1 MADNSFGVTEL
12 NLIGS
17 SGTPKIDS
25 PNNLNLNAVNV
36 AISTNATV
44 GGNLSVSGTLTGD
57 GSGLTGVVGSGS
69 GIIIKHDGSVVG
81 TAGTIDFSTNLD
93 VSTISGAAVTITAS
107 GGGIG
112 TDGSINTTG
121 IITASQFH
129 ATDKITVGSGA
140 TIEANG
146 QANFVGLITAGGVKA
161 GGFSATTGSYTAQIG
176 SLNQGFYL
184 YNGNSTHL
192 AISWSSSASRN
203 YFRGNSGGNHPL
215 TFNDFSAVTMET
227 PLTVAGNINANGN
240 IIGDNAT
247 NISGINSVTAT
258 SFFGNLTGSVDIA
271 TYTSSWAVTEN
282 GLSSAYR
289 FSGPGNLS
297 TQNNPTIYLVRGQKY
312 KFNLNASGHPF
323 HIQTVSGAY
332 SLSNLYTTGVTNAG
346 AAVGTIEFD
355 VPMDAPN
362 TLYYVC
368 QNHSSMAGTINIA
381 SPPNQIQTLQ
391 GSTTSIN
398 NDAYQALN
406 ITGYKAYSLFKI
418 ATNHDAL
425 VRVYVD
431 NASRNADTSRSEG
444 QDPTPGIGL
453 IAEARTS
460 GGTVLV
466 TPGAMGFNNDNPR
479 TDTIYVG
486 VTNRSGGPQSIQVTL
501 TAIKIGE

>member
-17 SGTPKIDS
+17 SGTPKIES

-44 GGNLSVSGTLTGD
+44 GGNLSVSGTLIGD

-69 GIIIKHDGSVVG
+69 GIAIKHDGAIVG

-93 VSTISGAAVTITAS
+93 VSAISGAAVTITAS

-146 QANFVGLITAGGVKA
+146 QANFVGLVTAGGVSA
-161 GGFSATTGSYTAQIG
+161 GSFSATTGSYTAQIG

-184 YNGNSTHL
+184 YSGNSTHL
-192 AISWSSSASRN
+192 KIYWSNSAGRN
-203 YFRGNSGGNHPL
+203 YFSGTGSHEL
-215 TFNDFSAVTMET
+215 LFDDFTYVTMDT
-227 PLTVAGNINANGN
+227 PLSVSGNINANGN

-271 TYTSSWAVTEN
+271 TYTSSWAVTAN
-282 GLSSAYR
+282 GSSAYR

-332 SLSNLYTTGVTNAG
+332 SLSDLYTTGVTNAG

-398 NDAYQALN
+398 NDAYEALN
-406 ITGYKAYSLFKI
+406 IIGYKAYSLFKI

-431 NASRNADTSRSEG
+431 SASRNADTSRSEG

-466 TPGAMGFNNDNPR
+466 TPGAMGFNNENPR
-479 TDTIYVG
+479 TNIIYVG
-486 VTNRSGGPQSIQVTL
+486 VTNRSGSQQQIQVTL

>member
-17 SGTPKIDS
+17 SGTPKIES

-44 GGNLSVSGTLTGD
+44 GGNLSVSGTLIGD

-69 GIIIKHDGSVVG
+69 GIAIKHDGAIVG

-93 VSTISGAAVTITAS
+93 VSAISGAAVTITAS
-107 GGGIG
+107 GGG
-112 TDGSINTTG
+112 GSIAGIDTTG
-121 IITASQFH
+121 TSFFNQLLVSGITTFSS
-129 ATDKITVGSGA
+129 TVNLGDNDR
-140 TIEANG
+140 I
-146 QANFVGLITAGGVKA
+146 NFYDLNNTVYGNTNGLIIAASGTRDIEIQCNASGGTSGDIKLK
-161 GGFSATTGSYTAQIG
+161 TGSTEVLKVRG
-176 SLNQGFYL
+176 
-184 YNGNSTHL
+184 NGNLIVEETTSFHGSTV
-192 AISWSSSASRN
+192 SVS
-203 YFRGNSGGNHPL
+203 
-215 TFNDFSAVTMET
+215 ND
-227 PLTVAGNINANGN
+227 LYANGN

-258 SFFGNLTGSVDIA
+258 SFFGNLTGSADIA

-282 GLSSAYR
+282 GSSSAYR

-398 NDAYQALN
+398 NDAYEALN
-406 ITGYKAYSLFKI
+406 IIGYKAYSLFKI

-431 NASRNADTSRSEG
+431 SASRNADTSRSEG

-466 TPGAMGFNNDNPR
+466 TPGAMGFNNENPR
-479 TDTIYVG
+479 TNIIYVG
-486 VTNRSGGPQSIQVTL
+486 VTNRSGSQQQIQVTL